1 MSTLGGPECNL
12 PNSLLRMCRGDVTT
26 RFRQAIGVV
35 VRIIIENKG
44 WKKTGR
50 KGSLSVRKK
59 PEVATPKTGAATNT
73 GGLSVWFTRAERYE
87 PNDGMP
93 YRSVEQRAEEIFTK
107 YVFLFF

>member
-1 MSTLGGPECNL
+1 
-12 PNSLLRMCRGDVTT
+12 
-26 RFRQAIGVV
+26 
-35 VRIIIENKG
+35 
-44 WKKTGR
+44 
-50 KGSLSVRKK
+50 VRKK